1 MAQIRISHLTF
12 AYPGN
17 YDDIFTDVSFS
28 LDTDWKLGFIGR
40 NGRGKT
46 TFLQLLMGR
55 YPFEGSITSPVDF
68 AYFPFLVERPE
79 KWTLSIA
86 QDLLPWLETWAL
98 CRELSLLEVEEEVL
112 YRPFSTLS
120 QGEQTKVLLALMF
133 LMEGRFLLVDE
144 PTNHLDLHGRE
155 VVSRYLSRKHGFILV
170 SHDRSFLDGCV
181 DHVLSLNRTD
191 VYKRQSHY

>member
-12 AYPGN
+12 AYPSS

-68 AYFPFLVERPE
+68 AYFPFLVEHPE
-79 KWTLSIA
+79 EWTLSIA
-86 QDLLPWLETWAL
+86 QDLLPCLETWAL

-120 QGEQTKVLLALMF
+120 QGEHVSYTHLRWPRRRGYTLKISSTSRLMLSKIFRPSTK
-133 LMEGRFLLVDE
+133 DW
-144 PTNHLDLHGRE
+144 
-155 VVSRYLSRKHGFILV
+155 S
-170 SHDRSFLDGCV
+170 
-181 DHVLSLNRTD
+181 
-191 VYKRQSHY
+191 